1 MKRYEDRENRCGE
14 VRVHPAKIASLIG
27 VINIRENSLN
37 ANTFFVSNKLL
48 SKIPTFVAILMV
60 SFYYCRNSDPFTTSE
75 ASMKST
81 GIKKLY
87 YSISEVSKITDLE
100 QYVLRYWESEFEQL
114 KPAKNRAGNR
124 IYTNKDIKLILYIR
138 QLLREE
144 RYTIEGAKQVL
155 KSWTPEVESGE
166 QLQLLPV
173 ESQQSQQQAAEAG
186 TISREADPRLKD
198 DLMEVKTFLEELL
211 VKLS

>member
-1 MKRYEDRENRCGE
+1 
-14 VRVHPAKIASLIG
+14 
-27 VINIRENSLN
+27 
-37 ANTFFVSNKLL
+37 
-48 SKIPTFVAILMV
+48 
-60 SFYYCRNSDPFTTSE
+60 
-75 ASMKST
+75 MKSP

-124 IYTNKDIKLILYIR
+124 IYTNKDIKLLLHIK

-155 KSWTPEVESGE
+155 KLWSPEPEGGE
-166 QLQLLPV
+166 QLPLLPV
-173 ESQQSQQQAAEAG
+173 EPKAETPKTNEISAEQA
-186 TISREADPRLKD
+186 REKSKLKE
-198 DLMEVKTFLEELL
+198 DLIEVKAFLEGLL
-211 VKLS
+211 VKL

>member
-1 MKRYEDRENRCGE
+1 
-14 VRVHPAKIASLIG
+14 
-27 VINIRENSLN
+27 
-37 ANTFFVSNKLL
+37 
-48 SKIPTFVAILMV
+48 
-60 SFYYCRNSDPFTTSE
+60 
-75 ASMKST
+75 MKST

-173 ESQQSQQQAAEAG
+173 DAQPGPATTSAITAESPASQSK
-186 TISREADPRLKD
+186 LKE
-198 DLMEVKTFLEELL
+198 DLVEMKSFLEELL